1 MRLAKFI
8 VGLLL
13 LSLSSAVFAHGGD
26 GMETLVVWFYTL
38 VAIMHGSLVLLLHN
52 LMLYKYLWL
61 VIVSLLFSLAALLVW
76 WLALTI
82 VIDHIPQ
89 ENLYLVVSAVGLSL
103 YLIIVIWA
111 IKTPIKQYRQ
121 LKGS

>member
-1 MRLAKFI
+1 MRLVKFI

-13 LSLSSAVFAHGGD
+13 LSISPALFAHGGD
-26 GMETLVVWFYTL
+26 GMETLTVWFYTL
-38 VAIMHGSLVLLLHN
+38 VAIMHGALVLLLHN

-61 VIVSLLFSLAALLVW
+61 VIISLLFSLAALVVW
-76 WLALTI
+76 WMALTI
-82 VIDHIPQ
+82 VLN
-89 ENLYLVVSAVGLSL
+89 NLSEEKIYLAASAIGLSL